1 MEEKK
6 LRLIGLSIASL
17 ALGVLSLCGWI
28 IPCIGIP
35 VSLAGIIIG
44 IIGIAK
50 ADLKP
55 MAIVGVI
62 LNALTIIAAIIN
74 SIAGAA
80 IGLSGGFENLLN
92 M

>member
-62 LNALTIIAAIIN
+62 LNALTIVAAIIN

>member
-62 LNALTIIAAIIN
+62 LNTLTIIAAIIN